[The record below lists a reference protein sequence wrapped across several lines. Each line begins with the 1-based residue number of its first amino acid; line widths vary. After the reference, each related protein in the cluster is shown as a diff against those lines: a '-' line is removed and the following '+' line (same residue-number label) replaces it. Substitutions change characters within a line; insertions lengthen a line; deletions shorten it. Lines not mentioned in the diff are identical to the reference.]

1 MYIHEREELNGYRGS
16 KARCVCLNG
25 LVLLLPLALA
35 AGGCA
40 TVSRQAPGNPEGA
53 ATQAAPNSGSEDNGP
68 GVLHRFVFYAP
79 NRILDVVDVF
89 RLRARLGPGIAV
101 GARATKAA
109 SGFIGTYA
117 GVYAGLPGPR
127 MRRIPRL
134 PAGLESYNGVQVSV
148 ADVATGAGMGPG
160 YSPTEFGAGAQLMIV
175 GFDIG
180 LDPYE
185 ILDFA
190 TGLVMIDLREDD
202 W

>member
-1 MYIHEREELNGYRGS
+1 MDIHERKKLNTYRGS
-16 KARCVCLNG
+16 KARRFCLIR

-40 TVSRQAPGNPEGA
+40 AVNQQGA
-53 ATQAAPNSGSEDNGP
+53 NNSQGATTQATPNSGSVDDGP
-68 GVLHRFVFYAP
+68 GILHRLVFYVP

-89 RLRARLGPGIAV
+89 RLRARVGPGIAV
-101 GARATKAA
+101 GARATKVA
-109 SGFIGTYA
+109 SGFVGTYA
-117 GVYAGLPGPR
+117 SVYVGLPGPR

-134 PAGLESYNGVQVSV
+134 PAGLESYNGIAVSV
-148 ADVATGAGMGPG
+148 ADVATGAGAGPD
-160 YSPTEFGAGAQLMIV
+160 YSPTEFGVGAQLLIA
-175 GFDIG
+175 GFDVG

-190 TGLVMIDLREDD
+190 TGLVTIDLREDD